1 MARAKSLINVTF
13 SATGEVY
20 ERGKIYDVPA
30 ETLKKYPADFKKMTE
45 KPKNKEQ
52 ATEENK

>member
-30 ETLKKYPADFKKMTE
+30 ETLSKYPDDFKKMAS
-45 KPKNKEQ
+45 KPKNKQQ

>member
-20 ERGKIYDVPA
+20 ERGEIYDVPA
-30 ETLKKYPADFKKMTE
+30 ETLKKYPADFKKMAST
-45 KPKNKEQ
+45 PKNK
-52 ATEENK
+52 AKKTEENK

>member
-13 SATGEVY
+13 GATGEVY

-30 ETLKKYPADFKKMTE
+30 ETLKKYPADFKKMAV
-45 KPKNKEQ
+45 KPENKEQ
-52 ATEENK
+52 ATRENK